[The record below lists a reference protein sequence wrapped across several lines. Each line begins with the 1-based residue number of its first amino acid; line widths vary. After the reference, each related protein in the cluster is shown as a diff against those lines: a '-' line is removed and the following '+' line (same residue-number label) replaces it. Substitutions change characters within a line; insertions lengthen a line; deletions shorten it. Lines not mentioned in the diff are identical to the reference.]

1 MTGMWGRG
9 TYIVLALINKLL
21 PQSRRLVQDQLKTL
35 RRFAVMKKTDE
46 WSRVGLCGNE
56 SK

>member
-21 PQSRRLVQDQLKTL
+21 P
-35 RRFAVMKKTDE
+35 E
-46 WSRVGLCGNE
+46 SRVQEAGSGSAENTASVCSHEKDRDGLGL
-56 SK
+56 